1 MQESTDAE
9 SKYILPS
16 SIKRFYLSS
25 YYQPPQTSE
34 LEISQAEEMEDLLVS
49 QKVEEFELLNK
60 QGLAETEV
68 AIAIENQRSEI
79 ETSQLFEK
87 QKMAREQM
95 QRAQRKQQ
103 ALLSKQQKAAVRARE
118 RVTIFVILSFI
129 YYKK

>member
-1 MQESTDAE
+1 LFSH
-9 SKYILPS
+9 KLNFLNCFN
-16 SIKRFYLSS
+16 IKT
-25 YYQPPQTSE
+25 QTSE
-34 LEISQAEEMEDLLVS
+34 LEISQAEEMEDLLVA

-79 ETSQLFEK
+79 ETAQLFEK

-103 ALLSKQQKAAVRARE
+103 SLLSKQQKAAVRARE
-118 RVTIFVILSFI
+118 RVSDETRNL
-129 YYKK
+129 